1 MTLKPVDWKLKEFKI
16 KVLRNIQYL
25 QFTTVE
31 KKKKE
36 KMEELLVERERSMRT
51 LNPVQRDAI
60 KFPGPCTSMRRVSR
74 WFFPAGMF
82 TFVCTHV
89 YAPRETAHGSPA
101 LVFRFN

>member
-1 MTLKPVDWKLKEFKI
+1 MTLQPVDWKLKEFKI
-16 KVLRNIQYL
+16 KVPRKIQYL

-31 KKKKE
+31 KK
-36 KMEELLVERERSMRT
+36 MEELLEERERSMRT

-60 KFPGPCTSMRRVSR
+60 KFPGLCTSIRCVSR